1 MHDTTGILTSLA
13 DAELATLGVRL
24 RRVADTL
31 LAALNP
37 ALRVQIALDLADLR
51 GDIQNFLNRFA
62 NRLDDRSRTS
72 LIRAP
77 GSSGICCATTPTR
90 PLTCAPTC
98 VRWYSFPRAS
108 R

>member
-1 MHDTTGILTSLA
+1 MHDPTGILTSLA

-37 ALRVQIALDLADLR
+37 ALRVQVASDLADLR
-51 GDIQNFLNRFA
+51 GDIDSFLNRFA

-72 LIRAP
+72 LILAQQELA
-77 GSSGICCATTPTR
+77 ATIAA
-90 PLTCAPTC
+90 LDGGVIAGH
-98 VRWYSFPRAS
+98 A
-108 R
+108 

>member
-1 MHDTTGILTSLA
+1 VHDPTGILTSLA

-37 ALRVQIALDLADLR
+37 ALRVQVAGDLADLR
-51 GDIQNFLNRFA
+51 GDIESFLNRFG

-72 LIRAP
+72 LILAQQEL
-77 GSSGICCATTPTR
+77 GATIAA
-90 PLTCAPTC
+90 LDKSA
-98 VRWYSFPRAS
+98 VIAGHA
-108 R
+108 